1 MSKELT
7 IDEKLNIIGNEYDIP
22 IEENFRKDVS
32 VMCNLSQGIK
42 EKAFEGGYL
51 MGQEEGRESGYAEA
65 VCLMYESG
73 LSIEQIAGIIKMSTD
88 KVEELVNTDLMG

>member
-1 MSKELT
+1 M
-7 IDEKLNIIGNEYDIP
+7 IVRIQ
-22 IEENFRKDVS
+22 R
-32 VMCNLSQGIK
+32 
-42 EKAFEGGYL
+42 
-51 MGQEEGRESGYAEA
+51 QEEGRESGYAEA